1 MTAMQWEQEPGGTTG
16 HGDPMREVAGF
27 IRAHLGRGPALLWTE
42 YEPPVGSDPAPQ
54 DAARA
59 LAHALRPLLDR
70 TVRIASSAPGHD
82 RGQGGPSGPAG
93 HDVLLLQRRAASDVL
108 LARPSGPGSRSTAVR
123 LRGGQCLLLP
133 RQWSYTL
140 DRRTAVRPVVLHLSS
155 GDPDTPVCGR
165 PR

>member
-1 MTAMQWEQEPGGTTG
+1 MQWEQVPGEPSGP
-16 HGDPMREVAGF
+16 GDQMRELAGF
-27 IRAHLGRGPALLWTE
+27 IRAHLGRGPALLWTD

-54 DAARA
+54 EVATA

-70 TVRIASSAPGHD
+70 TVRITSSAPGRE
-82 RGQGGPSGPAG
+82 RGQGGQPRPAG

-108 LARPSGPGSRSTAVR
+108 LAQPSNPGYRSTAMR

-140 DRRTAVRPVVLHLSS
+140 DRRPAVRPVVLHLSP
-155 GDPDTPVCGR
+155 GDSDIPVRRR